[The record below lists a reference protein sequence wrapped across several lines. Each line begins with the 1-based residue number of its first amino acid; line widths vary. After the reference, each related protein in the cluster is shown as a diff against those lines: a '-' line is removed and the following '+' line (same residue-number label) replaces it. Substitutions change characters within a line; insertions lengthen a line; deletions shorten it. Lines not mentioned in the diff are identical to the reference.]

1 METKPPKNE
10 IKDESDNESEE
21 KSEKNSDINTNNN
34 IQINSHYKSEQDI
47 NSDDEDDD
55 KEIETYS
62 NKCELLKMITVPT
75 FGKYS
80 VDYSFLEQILILK
93 SPSPFENMPDIMKN
107 KLDNLKQRYPKV
119 EPEYFHIT
127 LGNTL
132 IKPSNVDD
140 LKNSFECLNLLCHPY
155 IFYNCSLNKEHR
167 SEIYCAAFTD
177 ENEIGTI
184 KQADGNDILRVNPE
198 CNLDDNQLKREIILH
213 MSNDGYA
220 SLSPNNCAILINFN
234 SQIINFYVI
243 VCGTYG
249 GQIVKCFVGNYV
261 IIPNAQ
267 NSVLFGELYDKIMK
281 DKKKKNVAQEL
292 IILKNKFKEYMNYI
306 YNFGLNEISKLD
318 NIENIKS
325 CILQAFKIIFD
336 FSSSE
341 DDENSLKIHE
351 KELINMQAFYY
362 YNFLNYIGT
371 LYEFSSR
378 IDSNFNEKLA
388 ISSIKNKYI
397 EELLIKYREYN
408 IKRFSDIISNYGFCL
423 YENKEEFDN
432 LQDKVNIHFEQ
443 DILPNLKEF
452 FCDQLNL
459 EEENLVEIKD
469 SYSEESRNHMD
480 NPNISI
486 LINMC
491 NSIRNDEDIKKDLD
505 QLDEI
510 IRKYL
515 YFIVWDYKNRPEGVH
530 YDFGRVSF
538 LNIEIGGKY
547 FCNKEEQIII
557 ISLIKN
563 SQIFYCYPQKFKRLK
578 KCYE

>member
-423 YENKEEFDN
+423 YKNKEEFDN

-443 DILPNLKEF
+443 DILPNLKDF

-538 LNIEIGGKY
+538 LNIEIDGKY
-547 FCNKEEQIII
+547 FCNKEDQINCCQK
-557 ISLIKN
+557 LIRCLEKIDEKIYN
-563 SQIFYCYPQKFKRLK
+563 Y
-578 KCYE
+578 

>member
-1 METKPPKNE
+1 METQPPKNE

-21 KSEKNSDINTNNN
+21 KSDKNTNNQ
-34 IQINSHYKSEQDI
+34 IQINSNI
-47 NSDDEDDD
+47 NLNDEEDD

-93 SPSPFENMPDIMKN
+93 SPSKFENMPEIMQK
-107 KLDNLKQRYPKV
+107 KLDNLKQKYPKV

-127 LGNTL
+127 LGNVL
-132 IKPSNVDD
+132 IRPSNIDE
-140 LKNSFECLNLLCHPY
+140 LKDSFEVLNLLAHPY

-184 KQADGNDILRVNPE
+184 KQREGADTLRLNPD
-198 CNLDDNQLKREIILH
+198 CNLDDNQLKRDIILH
-213 MSNDGYA
+213 MSSDGYA

-234 SQIINFYVI
+234 AQIINFYVI

-267 NSVLFGELYDKIMK
+267 NSVMFGDLYDIIMK
-281 DKKKKNVAQEL
+281 DKKKYNVAQEL

-318 NIENIKS
+318 NIENVKF
-325 CILQAFKIIFD
+325 CILKAFSFIFD

-341 DDENSLKIHE
+341 DDENSKKVHE
-351 KELINMQAFYY
+351 KELNNMEAFYY

-371 LYEFSSR
+371 LYEFSSK
-378 IDSNFNEKLA
+378 IDPNFNEKLV

-408 IKRFSDIISNYGFCL
+408 LQRFNNIISNYGFCL
-423 YENKEEFDN
+423 YANKEDFDD
-432 LQDKVNIHFEQ
+432 LQDKVNIKYEQ
-443 DILPNLKEF
+443 DILPNLKDF

-491 NSIRNDEDIKKDLD
+491 NSISNGEDINNDLK
-505 QLDEI
+505 QLDDI

-515 YFIVWDYKNRPEGVH
+515 YFIVWDYKNRPDGVH
-530 YDFGRVSF
+530 FDFGRVSF
-538 LNIEIGGKY
+538 LNIEIDGKY
-547 FCNKEEQIII
+547 FCNKEDQINCCQK
-557 ISLIKN
+557 LIRCLEKIDEKIYN
-563 SQIFYCYPQKFKRLK
+563 Y
-578 KCYE
+578 

>member
-378 IDSNFNEKLA
+378 IDSNFNEKLV

-538 LNIEIGGKY
+538 LNIEIDGKY
-547 FCNKEEQIII
+547 FCNKEDQINCCQK
-557 ISLIKN
+557 LIRCLEKIDEKIYN
-563 SQIFYCYPQKFKRLK
+563 Y
-578 KCYE
+578 

>member
-220 SLSPNNCAILINFN
+220 SLSPNNCAIMINFN

-378 IDSNFNEKLA
+378 IDSNFNEKLV

-443 DILPNLKEF
+443 DILPNLKDF

-538 LNIEIGGKY
+538 LNIEIDGKY
-547 FCNKEEQIII
+547 FCNKEDQINCCQK
-557 ISLIKN
+557 LIRCLEKIDEKIYN
-563 SQIFYCYPQKFKRLK
+563 Y
-578 KCYE
+578 

>member
-1 METKPPKNE
+1 METQPPKNE

-21 KSEKNSDINTNNN
+21 KSDINTNNK
-34 IQINSHYKSEQDI
+34 IQINSNI
-47 NSDDEDDD
+47 NLNDEEDD

-80 VDYSFLEQILILK
+80 EDYSFLEQILILK
-93 SPSPFENMPDIMKN
+93 SPSKFENMPKIMQK
-107 KLDNLKQRYPKV
+107 KLDNLKQKYPKV

-127 LGNTL
+127 LGNVL
-132 IKPSNVDD
+132 IRPSNIDE
-140 LKNSFECLNLLCHPY
+140 LKDSFEVLNLLAHPY

-184 KQADGNDILRVNPE
+184 KQREGADTLRLNPD
-198 CNLDDNQLKREIILH
+198 CNLDDNQLKRDIILH
-213 MSNDGYA
+213 MSHDGYA

-234 SQIINFYVI
+234 AQIINFYVI

-267 NSVLFGELYDKIMK
+267 NSVMFGDLYDIIMK
-281 DKKKKNVAQEL
+281 DKKKYNVAQEL

-318 NIENIKS
+318 NIENVKF
-325 CILQAFKIIFD
+325 CILKAFSFIFD

-341 DDENSLKIHE
+341 DDENSKKVHE
-351 KELINMQAFYY
+351 KELNNMEAFYY

-371 LYEFSSR
+371 LYEFSSK
-378 IDSNFNEKLA
+378 IDPNFNEKLV

-408 IKRFSDIISNYGFCL
+408 LQRFNNIISNYGFCL
-423 YENKEEFDN
+423 YANKEDFDD
-432 LQDKVNIHFEQ
+432 LQDKVNIKYEQ

-452 FCDQLNL
+452 FCDKLNL
-459 EEENLVEIKD
+459 EEQNLDEIKD
-469 SYSEESRNHMD
+469 SYNEENRNPMD
-480 NPNISI
+480 NPNISV

-491 NSIRNDEDIKKDLD
+491 NSISNGEDINNDLK
-505 QLDEI
+505 QLDDI

-515 YFIVWDYKNRPEGVH
+515 YFIVWDYKNRPDGVH
-530 YDFGRVSF
+530 FDFGRVSF
-538 LNIEIGGKY
+538 LNIEIDGKY
-547 FCNKEEQIII
+547 FCNKEDKINCCQK
-557 ISLIKN
+557 LIRFLEKVDE
-563 SQIFYCYPQKFKRLK
+563 K
-578 KCYE
+578 KYAY

>member
-1 METKPPKNE
+1 METQPPKNE

-21 KSEKNSDINTNNN
+21 KSDINTNNK
-34 IQINSHYKSEQDI
+34 IQINSNI
-47 NSDDEDDD
+47 NLNDEEDD

-80 VDYSFLEQILILK
+80 EDYSFLEQILILK
-93 SPSPFENMPDIMKN
+93 SPSKFENMPEIMQK
-107 KLDNLKQRYPKV
+107 KLDNLKQKYPKV

-127 LGNTL
+127 LGNVL
-132 IKPSNVDD
+132 IRPSNIDE
-140 LKNSFECLNLLCHPY
+140 LKDSFEVLNLLAHPY

-184 KQADGNDILRVNPE
+184 KQREGADTLRLNPD
-198 CNLDDNQLKREIILH
+198 CNLDDNQLKRDIILH
-213 MSNDGYA
+213 MSHDGYA

-234 SQIINFYVI
+234 AQIINFYVI

-267 NSVLFGELYDKIMK
+267 NSVMFGDLYDIIMK
-281 DKKKKNVAQEL
+281 DKKKYNVAQEL

-318 NIENIKS
+318 NIENVKF
-325 CILQAFKIIFD
+325 CILKAFSFIFD

-341 DDENSLKIHE
+341 DDENSKKVHE
-351 KELINMQAFYY
+351 KELNNMEAFYY

-371 LYEFSSR
+371 LYEFSSKV
-378 IDSNFNEKLA
+378 DPNFNEKLV

-408 IKRFSDIISNYGFCL
+408 LQRFNNIISNYGFCL
-423 YENKEEFDN
+423 YANKEDFDD
-432 LQDKVNIHFEQ
+432 LQDKVNIKYEQ

-452 FCDQLNL
+452 FCDKLNL
-459 EEENLVEIKD
+459 EEQNLDEIKD
-469 SYSEESRNHMD
+469 SYNEENRNPMD
-480 NPNISI
+480 NPNISV

-491 NSIRNDEDIKKDLD
+491 NSISNGEDINNDLK
-505 QLDEI
+505 QLDDI

-515 YFIVWDYKNRPEGVH
+515 YFIVWDYKNRPDGVH
-530 YDFGRVSF
+530 FDFGRVSF
-538 LNIEIGGKY
+538 LNIEIDRKY
-547 FCNKEEQIII
+547 FCNKEDKINCCQK
-557 ISLIKN
+557 LIRFLEKVDE
-563 SQIFYCYPQKFKRLK
+563 K
-578 KCYE
+578 KYAY

>member
-1 METKPPKNE
+1 METQPPKNE

-21 KSEKNSDINTNNN
+21 KSDINTSNK
-34 IQINSHYKSEQDI
+34 IQINSNI
-47 NSDDEDDD
+47 NLNDEEDD

-80 VDYSFLEQILILK
+80 EDYSFLEQILILK
-93 SPSPFENMPDIMKN
+93 SPSKFENMPETMQK
-107 KLDNLKQRYPKV
+107 KLDNLKQKYPKV

-127 LGNTL
+127 LGNVL
-132 IKPSNVDD
+132 IRPSNIDE
-140 LKNSFECLNLLCHPY
+140 LKDSFEVLNLLAHPY

-184 KQADGNDILRVNPE
+184 KQREGADTLRLNPD
-198 CNLDDNQLKREIILH
+198 CNLDDNQLKRDIILH
-213 MSNDGYA
+213 MSHDGYA

-234 SQIINFYVI
+234 AQIINFYVI

-267 NSVLFGELYDKIMK
+267 NSVMFGDLYDIIMK
-281 DKKKKNVAQEL
+281 DKKKYNVAQEL

-318 NIENIKS
+318 NIENVKF
-325 CILQAFKIIFD
+325 CILKAFSFIFD

-341 DDENSLKIHE
+341 DDENSKKVHE
-351 KELINMQAFYY
+351 KELNNMEAFYY

-371 LYEFSSR
+371 LYEFSSKV
-378 IDSNFNEKLA
+378 DPNFNEKLV

-408 IKRFSDIISNYGFCL
+408 LQRFNNIISNYGFCL
-423 YENKEEFDN
+423 YANKEDFDD
-432 LQDKVNIHFEQ
+432 LQDKVNIKYEQ

-452 FCDQLNL
+452 FCDKLNL
-459 EEENLVEIKD
+459 EEQNLDEIKD
-469 SYSEESRNHMD
+469 SYNEENRNPMD
-480 NPNISI
+480 NPNISV

-491 NSIRNDEDIKKDLD
+491 NSISNGEDINNDLK
-505 QLDEI
+505 QLDDI

-515 YFIVWDYKNRPEGVH
+515 YFIVWDYKNRPDGVH
-530 YDFGRVSF
+530 FDFGRVSF
-538 LNIEIGGKY
+538 LNIEIDGKY
-547 FCNKEEQIII
+547 FCNKEDKINCCQK
-557 ISLIKN
+557 LIRFLEKVDE
-563 SQIFYCYPQKFKRLK
+563 K
-578 KCYE
+578 KYAY

>member
-1 METKPPKNE
+1 METQPPKNE

-21 KSEKNSDINTNNN
+21 KSDINTNNN
-34 IQINSHYKSEQDI
+34 IKINSNI
-47 NSDDEDDD
+47 NLNEDEDD
-55 KEIETYS
+55 KEISTYT

-93 SPSPFENMPDIMKN
+93 SPSKFENMPEIMQK
-107 KLDNLKQRYPKV
+107 KLDNLKQRYPKL

-127 LGNTL
+127 LGNVL
-132 IKPSNVDD
+132 IRPSNVDE
-140 LKNSFECLNLLCHPY
+140 LKDSFDVLNLLAHPY
-155 IFYNCSLNKEHR
+155 IFYDCSLNKEHS

-184 KQADGNDILRVNPE
+184 KQGEGWDILRVNPD

-213 MSNDGYA
+213 MSSDGYA

-234 SQIINFYVI
+234 AQIINFYVI

-267 NSVLFGELYDKIMK
+267 NSVMFGDLYDKIMK
-281 DKKKKNVAQEL
+281 DKKRYNVAQEL
-292 IILKNKFKEYMNYI
+292 IILKNKFREYMNYI

-318 NIENIKS
+318 NIENVKF
-325 CILQAFKIIFD
+325 CILKAFSFIFD
-336 FSSSE
+336 FSSSQ
-341 DDENSLKIHE
+341 DDENSKKLHE
-351 KELINMQAFYY
+351 KELMNMEAFYY

-371 LYEFSSR
+371 LYEFSSK
-378 IDSNFNEKLA
+378 IDPNFNEKLV

-408 IKRFSDIISNYGFCL
+408 LKRFNNIISNYGLCL
-423 YENKEEFDN
+423 YENKEDFDD
-432 LQDKVNIHFEQ
+432 LQDKVNIKYEH

-452 FCDQLNL
+452 FCDKLNL
-459 EEENLVEIKD
+459 EEENLEEIKD
-469 SYSEESRNHMD
+469 SYNEENRNPMD

-491 NSIRNDEDIKKDLD
+491 NSISNGEDINNDLK
-505 QLDEI
+505 QLDDI

-538 LNIEIGGKY
+538 MNVEIDGKY
-547 FCNKEEQIII
+547 FCNKEDKINCCQK
-557 ISLIKN
+557 LIRFLEKVDE
-563 SQIFYCYPQKFKRLK
+563 K
-578 KCYE
+578 KYAY

>member
-1 METKPPKNE
+1 METQPPKNE

-21 KSEKNSDINTNNN
+21 KSDINTNNK
-34 IQINSHYKSEQDI
+34 IQINSNI
-47 NSDDEDDD
+47 NLNDEEDD

-80 VDYSFLEQILILK
+80 EDYSFLEQILILK
-93 SPSPFENMPDIMKN
+93 SPSKFENMPEIMQK
-107 KLDNLKQRYPKV
+107 KLDNLKQKYPKV

-127 LGNTL
+127 LGNVL
-132 IKPSNVDD
+132 IRPSNIDE
-140 LKNSFECLNLLCHPY
+140 LKDSFEVLNLLAHPY

-184 KQADGNDILRVNPE
+184 KQREGADTLRLNPD
-198 CNLDDNQLKREIILH
+198 CNLDDNQLKRDIILH
-213 MSNDGYA
+213 MSHDGYA

-234 SQIINFYVI
+234 AQIINFYVI

-267 NSVLFGELYDKIMK
+267 NSVMFGDLYDIIMK
-281 DKKKKNVAQEL
+281 DKKKYNVAQEL

-318 NIENIKS
+318 NIENVKF
-325 CILQAFKIIFD
+325 CILKAFSFIFD

-341 DDENSLKIHE
+341 DDENSKKVHE
-351 KELINMQAFYY
+351 KELNNMEAFYY

-371 LYEFSSR
+371 LYEFSSK
-378 IDSNFNEKLA
+378 IDPNFNEKLV

-408 IKRFSDIISNYGFCL
+408 LQRFNNIISNYGFCL
-423 YENKEEFDN
+423 YENKEDFDD
-432 LQDKVNIHFEQ
+432 LQDKVNIKYEQ

-452 FCDQLNL
+452 FCDKLNL
-459 EEENLVEIKD
+459 EEQNLDEIKD
-469 SYSEESRNHMD
+469 SYNEENRNPMD
-480 NPNISI
+480 NPNISV

-491 NSIRNDEDIKKDLD
+491 NSISNGEDINNDLK
-505 QLDEI
+505 QLDDI

-515 YFIVWDYKNRPEGVH
+515 YFIVWDYKNRPDGVH
-530 YDFGRVSF
+530 FDFGRVSF
-538 LNIEIGGKY
+538 LNIEIDGKY
-547 FCNKEEQIII
+547 FCNKEDKINCCQK
-557 ISLIKN
+557 LIRFLEKVDE
-563 SQIFYCYPQKFKRLK
+563 K
-578 KCYE
+578 KYAY

>member
-127 LGNTL
+127 LGNIL

-220 SLSPNNCAILINFN
+220 SLSPNNCAIMINFN

-538 LNIEIGGKY
+538 LNIEIDGKY
-547 FCNKEEQIII
+547 FCNKEDQINCCQK
-557 ISLIKN
+557 LIRCLEKIDEKIYN
-563 SQIFYCYPQKFKRLK
+563 Y
-578 KCYE
+578 

>member
-220 SLSPNNCAILINFN
+220 SLSPNNCAIMINFN

-538 LNIEIGGKY
+538 LNIEIDGKY
-547 FCNKEEQIII
+547 FCNKEDQINCCQK
-557 ISLIKN
+557 LIRCLEKIDEKIYN
-563 SQIFYCYPQKFKRLK
+563 Y
-578 KCYE
+578 

>member
-1 METKPPKNE
+1 METQPPKNE

-21 KSEKNSDINTNNN
+21 KSDINTNNK
-34 IQINSHYKSEQDI
+34 IQINSNI
-47 NSDDEDDD
+47 NLNDEEDD

-80 VDYSFLEQILILK
+80 EDYSFLEQILILK
-93 SPSPFENMPDIMKN
+93 SPSKFENMPEIMQK
-107 KLDNLKQRYPKV
+107 KLDNLKQKYPKV

-127 LGNTL
+127 LGNVL
-132 IKPSNVDD
+132 IRPSNIDE
-140 LKNSFECLNLLCHPY
+140 LKDSFEVLNLLAHPY
-155 IFYNCSLNKEHR
+155 IFYDCSLNKEHR

-184 KQADGNDILRVNPE
+184 KQREGADTLRLNPD
-198 CNLDDNQLKREIILH
+198 CNLDDNQLKRDIILH
-213 MSNDGYA
+213 MSHDGYA
-220 SLSPNNCAILINFN
+220 SL
-234 SQIINFYVI
+234 
-243 VCGTYG
+243 CGTYG

-267 NSVLFGELYDKIMK
+267 NSVMFGDLYDIIMK
-281 DKKKKNVAQEL
+281 DKKKYNVAQEL

-318 NIENIKS
+318 NIENVKF
-325 CILQAFKIIFD
+325 CILKAFSFIFD

-341 DDENSLKIHE
+341 DDENSKKVHE
-351 KELINMQAFYY
+351 KELNNMEAFYY

-371 LYEFSSR
+371 LYEFSSKV
-378 IDSNFNEKLA
+378 DPNFNEKLV

-408 IKRFSDIISNYGFCL
+408 LQRFNNIISNYGFCL
-423 YENKEEFDN
+423 YANKEDFDD
-432 LQDKVNIHFEQ
+432 LQDKVNIKYEQ

-452 FCDQLNL
+452 FCDKLNL
-459 EEENLVEIKD
+459 EEQNLDEIKD
-469 SYSEESRNHMD
+469 SYNEENRNPMD

-491 NSIRNDEDIKKDLD
+491 NSISNGEDINNDLK
-505 QLDEI
+505 QLDDI

-538 LNIEIGGKY
+538 MNVEIDGKY
-547 FCNKEEQIII
+547 FCNKEDKINCCQK
-557 ISLIKN
+557 LIRFLEKVDE
-563 SQIFYCYPQKFKRLK
+563 K
-578 KCYE
+578 KYAY

>member
-1 METKPPKNE
+1 METQPPKNE

-21 KSEKNSDINTNNN
+21 KSDINTYNK
-34 IQINSHYKSEQDI
+34 IQINSNI
-47 NSDDEDDD
+47 NLNDEEDD

-80 VDYSFLEQILILK
+80 EDYSFLEQILILK
-93 SPSPFENMPDIMKN
+93 SHSKFENMPETMQK
-107 KLDNLKQRYPKV
+107 KLDNLKQKYPKV

-127 LGNTL
+127 LGNVL
-132 IKPSNVDD
+132 IRPSNIDE
-140 LKNSFECLNLLCHPY
+140 LKDSFEVLNLLAHPY

-184 KQADGNDILRVNPE
+184 KQREGADTLRLNPD
-198 CNLDDNQLKREIILH
+198 CNLDDNQLKRDIILH
-213 MSNDGYA
+213 MSHDGYA

-234 SQIINFYVI
+234 AQIINFYVI

-267 NSVLFGELYDKIMK
+267 NSVMFGDLYDIIMK
-281 DKKKKNVAQEL
+281 DKKKYNVAQEL

-318 NIENIKS
+318 NIENVKF
-325 CILQAFKIIFD
+325 CILKAFSFIFD

-341 DDENSLKIHE
+341 DDENSKKVHE
-351 KELINMQAFYY
+351 KELNNMEAFYY

-371 LYEFSSR
+371 LYEFSSKV
-378 IDSNFNEKLA
+378 DPNFNEKLV

-408 IKRFSDIISNYGFCL
+408 LQRFNNIISNYGFCL
-423 YENKEEFDN
+423 YANKEDFDD
-432 LQDKVNIHFEQ
+432 LQDKVNIKYEQ

-452 FCDQLNL
+452 FCDKLNL
-459 EEENLVEIKD
+459 EEQNLDEIKD
-469 SYSEESRNHMD
+469 SYNEENRNPMD
-480 NPNISI
+480 NPNISV

-491 NSIRNDEDIKKDLD
+491 NSISNGEDINNDLK
-505 QLDEI
+505 QLDDI

-515 YFIVWDYKNRPEGVH
+515 YFIVWDYKNRPDGVH
-530 YDFGRVSF
+530 FDFGRVSF
-538 LNIEIGGKY
+538 LNIEIDGKY
-547 FCNKEEQIII
+547 FCNKEDKINCCQK
-557 ISLIKN
+557 LIRFLEKVDE
-563 SQIFYCYPQKFKRLK
+563 K
-578 KCYE
+578 KYAY

>member
-62 NKCELLKMITVPT
+62 NKCDLLKMITVPT

-220 SLSPNNCAILINFN
+220 SLSPNNCAIMINFN

-423 YENKEEFDN
+423 YKNKEEFDN

-443 DILPNLKEF
+443 DILPNLKDF

-538 LNIEIGGKY
+538 LNIEIDGKY
-547 FCNKEEQIII
+547 FCNKEDQINCCQK
-557 ISLIKN
+557 LIRCLEKIDEKIYN
-563 SQIFYCYPQKFKRLK
+563 Y
-578 KCYE
+578 

>member
-184 KQADGNDILRVNPE
+184 KQIDGNDILRVNPE

-249 GQIVKCFVGNYV
+249 GQIVKCFVGNYA

-378 IDSNFNEKLA
+378 IDSNFNEKLV

-538 LNIEIGGKY
+538 LNIEIDGKY
-547 FCNKEEQIII
+547 FCNKEDQINCCQK
-557 ISLIKN
+557 LIRCLEKIDEKIYN
-563 SQIFYCYPQKFKRLK
+563 Y
-578 KCYE
+578 

>member
-1 METKPPKNE
+1 METQPPKNE

-21 KSEKNSDINTNNN
+21 KSDINTNNN
-34 IQINSHYKSEQDI
+34 IQINSNI
-47 NSDDEDDD
+47 NLNDEEDD

-80 VDYSFLEQILILK
+80 EDYSFLEQILILK
-93 SPSPFENMPDIMKN
+93 SPSKFENMPEIMQK
-107 KLDNLKQRYPKV
+107 KLDNLKQKYPKV

-127 LGNTL
+127 LGNVL
-132 IKPSNVDD
+132 IRPSNVDE
-140 LKNSFECLNLLCHPY
+140 LKDSFEVLNLLAHPY

-184 KQADGNDILRVNPE
+184 KQREGADTLRLNPD
-198 CNLDDNQLKREIILH
+198 CNLDDNQLKRDIILH
-213 MSNDGYA
+213 MSHDGYA

-234 SQIINFYVI
+234 AQIINFYVI

-267 NSVLFGELYDKIMK
+267 NSVMFGDLYDIIMK
-281 DKKKKNVAQEL
+281 DKKKYNVAQEL

-318 NIENIKS
+318 NIENVKF
-325 CILQAFKIIFD
+325 CILKAFSFIFD

-341 DDENSLKIHE
+341 DDENSKKVHE
-351 KELINMQAFYY
+351 KELNNMEAFYY

-371 LYEFSSR
+371 LYEFSSK
-378 IDSNFNEKLA
+378 IDPNFNEKLV

-408 IKRFSDIISNYGFCL
+408 LQRFNNIISNYGFCL
-423 YENKEEFDN
+423 YANKEDFDD
-432 LQDKVNIHFEQ
+432 LQDKVNIKYEQ

-452 FCDQLNL
+452 FCDKLNL
-459 EEENLVEIKD
+459 EEQNLDEIKD
-469 SYSEESRNHMD
+469 SYNEENRNPMD
-480 NPNISI
+480 NPNISV

-491 NSIRNDEDIKKDLD
+491 NSISNGEDINNDLK
-505 QLDEI
+505 QLDDI

-515 YFIVWDYKNRPEGVH
+515 YFIVWDYKNRPDGVH
-530 YDFGRVSF
+530 FDFGRVSF
-538 LNIEIGGKY
+538 LNIEIDGKY
-547 FCNKEEQIII
+547 FCNKEDKINCCQK
-557 ISLIKN
+557 LIRFLEKVDE
-563 SQIFYCYPQKFKRLK
+563 K
-578 KCYE
+578 KYAY

>member
-538 LNIEIGGKY
+538 LNIEIDGKY
-547 FCNKEEQIII
+547 FCNKEDQINCCQK
-557 ISLIKN
+557 LIRCLEKIDEKIYN
-563 SQIFYCYPQKFKRLK
+563 Y
-578 KCYE
+578 

>member
-1 METKPPKNE
+1 METQPPKNE

-21 KSEKNSDINTNNN
+21 KSDINTNNK
-34 IQINSHYKSEQDI
+34 IQINSNI
-47 NSDDEDDD
+47 NLNDEEDD

-80 VDYSFLEQILILK
+80 EDYSFLEQILILK
-93 SPSPFENMPDIMKN
+93 SPSKFENMPETMQK
-107 KLDNLKQRYPKV
+107 KLDNLKQKYPKV
-119 EPEYFHIT
+119 KPEYFHIT
-127 LGNTL
+127 LGNVL
-132 IKPSNVDD
+132 IRPSNIDE
-140 LKNSFECLNLLCHPY
+140 LKDSFEVLNLLAHPY
-155 IFYNCSLNKEHR
+155 IFYDCSLNKEHR

-184 KQADGNDILRVNPE
+184 KQREGADTLRLNPD
-198 CNLDDNQLKREIILH
+198 CNLDDNQLKRDIILH
-213 MSNDGYA
+213 MSHDGYA

-234 SQIINFYVI
+234 AQIINFYVI

-267 NSVLFGELYDKIMK
+267 NSVMFGDLYDIIMK
-281 DKKKKNVAQEL
+281 DKKKYNVAQEL

-318 NIENIKS
+318 NIENVKF
-325 CILQAFKIIFD
+325 CILKAFSFIFD

-341 DDENSLKIHE
+341 DDENSKKVHE
-351 KELINMQAFYY
+351 KELNNMEAFYY

-371 LYEFSSR
+371 LYEFSSK
-378 IDSNFNEKLA
+378 IDPNFNEKLV

-408 IKRFSDIISNYGFCL
+408 LQRFNNIISNYGFCL
-423 YENKEEFDN
+423 YENKEDFDD
-432 LQDKVNIHFEQ
+432 LQDKVNIKYEQ

-452 FCDQLNL
+452 FCDKLNL
-459 EEENLVEIKD
+459 EEQNLDEIKD
-469 SYSEESRNHMD
+469 SYNEENRNPMD
-480 NPNISI
+480 NPNISV

-491 NSIRNDEDIKKDLD
+491 NSISNGEDINNDLK
-505 QLDEI
+505 QLDDI

-515 YFIVWDYKNRPEGVH
+515 YFIVWDYKNRPDGVH
-530 YDFGRVSF
+530 FDFGRVSF
-538 LNIEIGGKY
+538 LNIEIDGKY
-547 FCNKEEQIII
+547 FCNKEDKINCCQK
-557 ISLIKN
+557 LIRFLEKVDE
-563 SQIFYCYPQKFKRLK
+563 K
-578 KCYE
+578 KYAY

>member
-1 METKPPKNE
+1 METQPPKNE

-21 KSEKNSDINTNNN
+21 KSDINTNNK
-34 IQINSHYKSEQDI
+34 IQINSNI
-47 NSDDEDDD
+47 NLNDEEDD

-80 VDYSFLEQILILK
+80 EDYSFLEQILILK
-93 SPSPFENMPDIMKN
+93 SPSKFENMPETMQK
-107 KLDNLKQRYPKV
+107 KLDNLKQKYPKV

-127 LGNTL
+127 LGNVL
-132 IKPSNVDD
+132 IRPSNIDE
-140 LKNSFECLNLLCHPY
+140 LKDSFEVLNLLAHPY
-155 IFYNCSLNKEHR
+155 IFYDCSLNKEHR

-184 KQADGNDILRVNPE
+184 KQREGADTLRLNPD
-198 CNLDDNQLKREIILH
+198 CNLDDNQLKRDIILH
-213 MSNDGYA
+213 MSHDGYA

-234 SQIINFYVI
+234 AQIINFYVI

-267 NSVLFGELYDKIMK
+267 NSVMFGDLYDKIMK
-281 DKKKKNVAQEL
+281 DKKRYNVAQEL

-318 NIENIKS
+318 NIENVKF
-325 CILQAFKIIFD
+325 CILKAFSFIFD
-336 FSSSE
+336 FSSSQ
-341 DDENSLKIHE
+341 DDENSKKLHE
-351 KELINMQAFYY
+351 KELMNMEAFYY

-371 LYEFSSR
+371 LYEFSSK
-378 IDSNFNEKLA
+378 IDPNFNEKLV

-408 IKRFSDIISNYGFCL
+408 LKRFNNIISNYGLCL
-423 YENKEEFDN
+423 YENKEDFDD
-432 LQDKVNIHFEQ
+432 LQDKVNIKYEH

-452 FCDQLNL
+452 FCDKLNL
-459 EEENLVEIKD
+459 EEENLEEIKD
-469 SYSEESRNHMD
+469 SYNEENRNPMD

-491 NSIRNDEDIKKDLD
+491 NSISNGEDINNDLK
-505 QLDEI
+505 QLDDI

-538 LNIEIGGKY
+538 MNVEIDGKY
-547 FCNKEEQIII
+547 FCNKEDKINCCQK
-557 ISLIKN
+557 LIRFLEKVDE
-563 SQIFYCYPQKFKRLK
+563 K
-578 KCYE
+578 KYAY